1 MELIETDKV
10 DYTDTFTA
18 LTHFA
23 AHHDTSSSTASTATS
38 SDPLE
43 WLQPGAVLPLTT
55 VLTSAQAFHCVTPD
69 CVTAWSRWL
78 HRYSVLLSQSLR
90 CPNDEWFTASFDGAV
105 SDSQRTVANSDAA
118 VTSVAATAAPATVVT
133 TAATAAVAAA
143 AASVAAAAVAAAA
156 VGAAAPIEDSSDCNE
171 AHILAQAL
179 AASIAQLHAENMP
192 AGVSLNSVHSSGSS
206 TCSSSSSSSSVAQR
220 VRCRASVM
228 AAANPR
234 FVLRK
239 AARDAAVTAAVVHG
253 EWQLLNE
260 LQQRLAQPCC
270 SGNEV
275 HTTSASQ
282 CTQL

>member
-1 MELIETDKV
+1 MELIETDAV
-10 DYTDTFTA
+10 DFTDTFTA

-23 AHHDTSSSTASTATS
+23 AHHDAASSSAASSTTS

-69 CVTAWSRWL
+69 CVTAWSCWL
-78 HRYSVLLSQSLR
+78 HRYSVLLSQSL
-90 CPNDEWFTASFDGAV
+90 CCANDEWFTVSFTGAV
-105 SDSQRTVANSDAA
+105 NGSQRTDS
-118 VTSVAATAAPATVVT
+118 SGATT
-133 TAATAAVAAA
+133 
-143 AASVAAAAVAAAA
+143 AAAAVAATAA
-156 VGAAAPIEDSSDCNE
+156 KADDSSDCNE
-171 AHILAQAL
+171 ALVLAQSL
-179 AASIAQLHAENMP
+179 AASIVQLYAENES
-192 AGVSLNSVHSSGSS
+192 AERSTSSIH
-206 TCSSSSSSSSVAQR
+206 SSSSSSSDTGSNSSSSCDTAQR

-253 EWQLLNE
+253 DWRLFNA

-270 SGNEV
+270 FS
-275 HTTSASQ
+275 TDAQYTPLQ
-282 CTQL
+282 RC